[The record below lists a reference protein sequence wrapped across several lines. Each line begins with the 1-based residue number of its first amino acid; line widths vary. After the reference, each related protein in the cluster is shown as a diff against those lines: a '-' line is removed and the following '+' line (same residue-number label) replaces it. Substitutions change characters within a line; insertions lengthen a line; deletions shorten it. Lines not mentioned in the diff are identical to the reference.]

1 MKFDVTKILSLLSS
15 FMPKKWEVAMQS
27 LPQWAFA
34 LIGAILTG
42 LLSMTT
48 WLSTQQVDTTILT
61 VIGAVLLWFT
71 GYNPNKPKESNG
83 EEDGSFKG

>member
-1 MKFDVTKILSLLSS
+1 
-15 FMPKKWEVAMQS
+15 MPKKWEAAMQS

-48 WLSTQQVDTTILT
+48 WLNTQQVDTTILT
-61 VIGAVLLWFT
+61 VIGSVLLWFT
-71 GYNPNKPKESNG
+71 GYNPTKPKDSNG
-83 EEDGSFKG
+83 EADDSFKG